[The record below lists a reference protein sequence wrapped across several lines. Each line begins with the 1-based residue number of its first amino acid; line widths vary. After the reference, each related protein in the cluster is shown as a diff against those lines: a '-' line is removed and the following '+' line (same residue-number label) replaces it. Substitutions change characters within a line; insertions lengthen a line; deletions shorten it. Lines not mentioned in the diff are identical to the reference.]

1 MLEPRWRPIQGHI
14 GEVPY
19 ETAVGWSKNHY
30 PAATSPWPSSIRHSR
45 YSDDGT
51 MDQDM
56 TDGDGAINLSTSQ
69 RPSASTTPNDSVH
82 QDDVEQQAASLEK
95 VLKEQQQHQQLELE
109 RSGWDQ
115 DREDRDLKGNGS
127 VSPPG
132 SDLHVQDDSP
142 LPASESQ
149 KNLSATIP
157 PVSQTESKLG
167 NDYPPYSQSQGSVPP
182 MMSSPASN
190 LHHIQQ
196 ILHQHVLSPTQL
208 QNLMKQHSLMQQQQQ
223 QQQHH
228 QLAELSKKQMEQTMQ
243 QLQEQLQLNL
253 IQQTHILQNSDKKKA
268 SGSLQQ
274 LSLQQQQ
281 LIQQLQLVQ
290 RQYVMHQGMGMQ
302 PLMLAQG
309 QGLNT
314 RDVMSPWKELNDQQ
328 HILNNKPPS
337 EINDNSS
344 GLLSIQGRTS
354 REDSLSEDK
363 PVRTTTPDRVH
374 HHLYGHGV
382 CKWPGCETVCEDLQ
396 AFIKHLN
403 TEHTL
408 DDRSTA
414 QARVQMQVVSQ
425 LELQL
430 QKERDRLQA
439 MMHHLHLSKQL
450 GSPDSHKETVAP
462 PKIPVSTTVPP
473 PPVNMGAMVSAVRSP
488 VLHSPA
494 PNVGGP
500 IRRRLSDK
508 SALSLAGEIQR
519 NREFYKNADVRP
531 PFTYAS
537 LIRQSIIESPDKQLT
552 LNEIYNWFQNTF
564 CYFRRNAATW
574 KNAVRHNLS
583 LHKCFMRVENV
594 KGAVWTVDEVD
605 NSLFQVHH
613 HVPRTDESQ
622 YQTNYVN
629 RHLRRS
635 SHTPYDRSK
644 VFYVS
649 KRSSPFSQEEKPSV
663 KKHTDPKVEK
673 DLKTIFGSDQKEID
687 ANKLGEGVSS
697 TAKPS
702 ESVTV
707 KKNENPPPPRKIEK
721 KDKPKM
727 DITKEGDI
735 NKEVFSPVAPQTA
748 KTLSLKKKSI
758 DWSDYF
764 GLDRRKKSNN
774 DLDKEWLMERY
785 HKAIAVTAQ
794 KRNADLPFQ
803 AFKNS
808 DSEVLRK
815 EGQEEHKITE
825 MDKKLE
831 KLEDEIVEDA
841 LKYTGAHQQ
850 DHDTKEVQQIKDN
863 IISRLAQ
870 AYNIEKMRNALAEYK
885 IEIERARKEVEKVKT
900 DEKVIG
906 ETTIEEKRVSVPRK
920 EAIDDGIDV
929 RDGADN
935 NIKCTTGEDCHEQ
948 NYKLPSDIFDLHFS
962 NLELECPVID
972 RACADI
978 TSVIG
983 YYGHVFEAA
992 CHIHQMCLLCSNNS
1006 WFSPT
1011 RHCNALFLT
1020 KAFELCLGKE
1030 ECKKE
1035 ANRSVRYLLEVNK
1048 SLQAQTA
1055 LSDQCELQCPDILS
1069 K

>member
-1 MLEPRWRPIQGHI
+1 MKYCETRML
-14 GEVPY
+14 
-19 ETAVGWSKNHY
+19 
-30 PAATSPWPSSIRHSR
+30 
-45 YSDDGT
+45 
-51 MDQDM
+51 
-56 TDGDGAINLSTSQ
+56 
-69 RPSASTTPNDSVH
+69 ASFA
-82 QDDVEQQAASLEK
+82 QAASLEK

-167 NDYPPYSQSQGSVPP
+167 NDYPPYSQSQGAVPP

-508 SALSLAGEIQR
+508 SALSLAGGKPYFMLLKGLPYMLERAGLDVQQEIQR

-574 KNAVRHNLS
+574 KNAIRTNLS
-583 LHKCFMRVENV
+583 LHKCFVRYEDDFGSFWMVDDAEFV
-594 KGAVWTVDEVD
+594 K
-605 NSLFQVHH
+605 
-613 HVPRTDESQ
+613 R
-622 YQTNYVN
+622 
-629 RHLRRS
+629 RHLSRGRPRKYDPTPSPTPPHCAQGAS
-635 SHTPYDRSK
+635 SKSPTMNHSPTLYTDHMSANQFMQASMLEDSSLSFLANASMLPGRPRDRSESPPHEHHIRSPMNGGLHIK
-644 VFYVS
+644 QELANQEHHIVREPEALHHLI
-649 KRSSPFSQEEKPSV
+649 KREMHVDAYDEMEQDQQSENMAE
-663 KKHTDPKVEK
+663 
-673 DLKTIFGSDQKEID
+673 DLT
-687 ANKLGEGVSS
+687 VSS
-697 TAKPS
+697 DHGDQT
-702 ESVTV
+702 TV
-707 KKNENPPPPRKIEK
+707 
-721 KDKPKM
+721 
-727 DITKEGDI
+727 
-735 NKEVFSPVAPQTA
+735 
-748 KTLSLKKKSI
+748 
-758 DWSDYF
+758 
-764 GLDRRKKSNN
+764 LD
-774 DLDKEWLMERY
+774 
-785 HKAIAVTAQ
+785 A
-794 KRNADLPFQ
+794 
-803 AFKNS
+803 
-808 DSEVLRK
+808 
-815 EGQEEHKITE
+815 
-825 MDKKLE
+825 
-831 KLEDEIVEDA
+831 
-841 LKYTGAHQQ
+841 
-850 DHDTKEVQQIKDN
+850 
-863 IISRLAQ
+863 
-870 AYNIEKMRNALAEYK
+870 
-885 IEIERARKEVEKVKT
+885 
-900 DEKVIG
+900 
-906 ETTIEEKRVSVPRK
+906 
-920 EAIDDGIDV
+920 
-929 RDGADN
+929 
-935 NIKCTTGEDCHEQ
+935 
-948 NYKLPSDIFDLHFS
+948 
-962 NLELECPVID
+962 
-972 RACADI
+972 
-978 TSVIG
+978 
-983 YYGHVFEAA
+983 
-992 CHIHQMCLLCSNNS
+992 
-1006 WFSPT
+1006 
-1011 RHCNALFLT
+1011 
-1020 KAFELCLGKE
+1020 
-1030 ECKKE
+1030 
-1035 ANRSVRYLLEVNK
+1035 
-1048 SLQAQTA
+1048 
-1055 LSDQCELQCPDILS
+1055 
-1069 K
+1069 